1 MTTFSRTEIDFEK
14 ENSANKLFVCLFY
27 LTFIFYDVFLIF
39 IKPIVDPGSE
49 AMSFRGTVSMTVY
62 IVTYVIVIALLPI
75 SIWLVKK
82 KSSPFA
88 IKYLY
93 FGVFL
98 AGSLVNEIIKYYG
111 TDDIYAS
118 GSPVELF
125 FVLFSPI
132 FVNRT
137 YYILVATG
145 FTFKYTLMGL
155 YTHSPVVIFPIML
168 LLLFSAVTFIILN
181 RFNSYLNTVE
191 KSYEHAVQNEKL
203 AFIGRIATGVT
214 HEIKNPLTS
223 LKGFV
228 QLQEAEQEYNPKYSK
243 IMLQELDRLNIIVN
257 DLMVLGKP
265 QAINH
270 RPVSLNDIVQYV
282 VNLMR
287 KEADNNDITIDIDCN
302 QNQIQILGDD
312 GRLKQ
317 VLLNILK
324 NAMEA
329 MPDGGKIRIKLFKD
343 NDLTTLQVIDSG
355 VGIVEEEIPNLEEAF
370 YSTKE
375 NGTGLGLMVSYKI
388 VEEHKGRINIDSEV
402 GVGTTFC
409 ISFPT
414 HNTI

>member
-14 ENSANKLFVCLFY
+14 ENSANKLFVFLFY

-98 AGSLVNEIIKYYG
+98 AGSLVNEILKYYG
-111 TDDIYAS
+111 TDDMYAS

-145 FTFKYTLMGL
+145 FTLKYTLMGV

-181 RFNSYLNTVE
+181 RFNSYLNAVE

-287 KEADNNDITIDIDCN
+287 KEADNNHITIYIDCN
-302 QNQIQILGDD
+302 QDQIQILGDD

-355 VGIVEEEIPNLEEAF
+355 VGIARGRNSKPRRSLLF
-370 YSTKE
+370 Y
-375 NGTGLGLMVSYKI
+375 
-388 VEEHKGRINIDSEV
+388 
-402 GVGTTFC
+402 
-409 ISFPT
+409 
-414 HNTI
+414 